1 MNHPSWQE
9 LTGYAGR
16 TIDDRRGAE
25 IDLHIAE
32 CARCRDACRAL
43 EAVEGALHRLPV
55 EHPSA
60 GFTRGVL
67 SRVGLREETPLWW
80 LFLRNFAP
88 ILVAGVVAAAIIAL
102 GAGES
107 GEGTEPSAWKSLFDA
122 GLVGDAIGGAAAAV
136 SAWTGSAA
144 AKLVPITVGGDAAN
158 LTIFLVCLFAGI
170 GLLDRYVL
178 QPMMRR
184 RH

>member
-1 MNHPSWQE
+1 MNHPGWQE
-9 LTGYAGR
+9 LIEYAGR
-16 TIDDRRGAE
+16 TIADRRGAE

-43 EAVEGALHRLPV
+43 AAVEGALHRLPV
-55 EHPSA
+55 ERPHP

-88 ILVAGVVAAAIIAL
+88 ILVAGAVATVVIAL
-102 GAGES
+102 GAG
-107 GEGTEPSAWKSLFDA
+107 GGGAGTDPSAWKSLFDA
-122 GLVGDAIGGAAAAV
+122 GPVGDAIGGAAAAV
-136 SAWTGSAA
+136 TAWTGGIA
-144 AKLVPITVGGDAAN
+144 AKIVPIPVDGDATN
-158 LTIFLVCLFAGI
+158 LTIFLAGLFAGI